1 MQSTEDEGNMFTAK
15 SCRSW
20 RLITKI
26 FQQYNHTKFIELKGK
41 LKTRLIAQFHVL
53 LLSLLSQSASTF
65 SSNRSLE
72 VLHNISGIS
81 LLGFQMSINEKITM
95 NVFVVHVI
103 SGNNRQST
111 VDTLSFRQKKNSNYL
126 NNKKK

>member
-1 MQSTEDEGNMFTAK
+1 MFTAK

-26 FQQYNHTKFIELKGK
+26 FQQYNHAKCTELKGK

-53 LLSLLSQSASTF
+53 LLSLLSQSVNTF

-72 VLHNISGIS
+72 VLHNNSGIS
-81 LLGFQMSINEKITM
+81 LLGFQMSIDETITT
-95 NVFVVHVI
+95 NVFIVHVI
-103 SGNNRQST
+103 SGNERQWT
-111 VDTLSFRQKKNSNYL
+111 VPVKNIQA
-126 NNKKK
+126 